1 MTSGFD
7 PMGGDEFPR
16 SHPIPSSLRDA
27 SSTVEKV
34 ELINLANQM
43 MGQSSGSQCYR
54 ATCGEGRWRA
64 CGQRQ
69 LSPFAFRAA
78 GPHAT
83 NEPPIICHEALSA
96 FDVQRVQHWQPIPGA
111 STAD

>member
-1 MTSGFD
+1 
-7 PMGGDEFPR
+7 MGGDEFPR

-78 GPHAT
+78 GNRDMSPHAT
-83 NEPPIICHEALSA
+83 NEPPIICHGVLSA
-96 FDVQRVQHWQPIPGA
+96 SDVRRVQRWQPILGA
-111 STAD
+111 STA